1 MDYEAHHVS
10 WEVIDEEEDKA
21 KDGTT
26 SKDVLMQG
34 SKTNENPNASRIAVG
49 KLNLTIDFWFIENI

>member
-49 KLNLTIDFWFIENI
+49 KLNLTIDF